1 MADPHPPA
9 GEPPERRELLLEFPT
24 EFPLK
29 AIGTGADLEAWVVSI
44 VRKHVP
50 GLAEHPPT
58 TTRPSAGGKYLGVTV
73 TFTVTSQEQ
82 LNAIY
87 EELGKDL
94 RVRMLL

>member
-1 MADPHPPA
+1 MPKPA
-9 GEPPERRELLLEFPT
+9 RQESYLEFPA

-29 AIGTGADLEAWVVSI
+29 AIGSGEGFEAWVVAI

-50 GLAEHPPT
+50 DLPEHCT
-58 TTRPSAGGKYLGVTV
+58 TTNASAGGKYLGVTV
-73 TFTVTSQEQ
+73 TFTATSQAQ

-87 EELGKDL
+87 TELSQDP

>member
-1 MADPHPPA
+1 MSELPT
-9 GEPPERRELLLEFPT
+9 PESQESYLEFPA

-29 AIGTGADLEAWVVSI
+29 AIGGGDGFEAWVVAI

-50 GLAEHPPT
+50 DLAEHPAT

-73 TFTVTSQEQ
+73 TFTATSQAQ

-87 EELGKDL
+87 AELGHDP

>member
-1 MADPHPPA
+1 MSEPEDVPA
-9 GEPPERRELLLEFPT
+9 AQESYLEFPA

-29 AIGTGADLEAWVVSI
+29 AIGGGEGFADWVVAV

-50 GLAEHPPT
+50 ELAQHPLVT
-58 TTRPSAGGKYLGVTV
+58 TNPSAGGKYLGVTI
-73 TFTVTSQEQ
+73 TFTATSQAQ

-87 EELGKDL
+87 TELGQDP

>member
-1 MADPHPPA
+1 MPA
-9 GEPPERRELLLEFPT
+9 PEDESAAHESYLEFPT

-29 AIGTGADLEAWVVSI
+29 AIGSGDGFEAWVVAI

-50 GLAEHPPT
+50 ELAEHPPVT
-58 TTRPSAGGKYLGVTV
+58 THPSAGGKYLGVTV
-73 TFTVTSQEQ
+73 TFIATSQAQ

-87 EELGKDL
+87 AELGQDP